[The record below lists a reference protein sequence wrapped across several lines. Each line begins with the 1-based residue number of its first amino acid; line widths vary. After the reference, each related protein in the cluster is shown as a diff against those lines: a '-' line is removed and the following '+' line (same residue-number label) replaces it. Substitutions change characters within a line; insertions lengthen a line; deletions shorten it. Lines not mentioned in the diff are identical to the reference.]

1 MTTTTT
7 NSTTTKAVTATLVR
21 NDAGHIGGLALQ
33 FANGKTIA
41 VTASQLTQDILERA
55 VWHGISAKLVDATA
69 ISRNPDTGR
78 SASVDDKYNA
88 AREVY
93 ERLLA
98 GQWNKVRGDGTGTGA
113 GGLLFRALCIAY
125 PTKTPEQIR
134 AYLATKNLSEQAT
147 MRKSDKLA
155 TIIEDLR
162 AKDAANGEPVDE
174 EALFEGLENA
184 E

>member
-1 MTTTTT
+1 MTTTTKT
-7 NSTTTKAVTATLVR
+7 PAIDATVTP
-21 NDAGHIGGLALQ
+21 AGDMVNGGLRLA
-33 FANGKTIA
+33 FANGKLLTL
-41 VTASQLTQDILERA
+41 QLSDLSPDIIEQATL
-55 VWHGISAKLVDATA
+55 HGLKQKLIDAAA

-78 SASVDDKYNA
+78 SATVDDKYNA
-88 AREVY
+88 VHEVY

-98 GQWNKVRGDGTGTGA
+98 GQWNKVRGDGTGTGSS
-113 GGLLFRALCIAY
+113 GLLFRALCVAY
-125 PTKTPEQIR
+125 PTKTPAQIR

-174 EALFEGLENA
+174 EALFDGLED
-184 E
+184 